1 MPRGNQTEQGS
12 GKESVR
18 GWSHIQGEVAT
29 AILTKQKF
37 EQRPQACE
45 GQNPPGMGQCWR
57 GKQAHPGERNSM
69 ALKRA
74 SLACWRG
81 SRQSH

>member
-37 EQRPQACE
+37 EQRPQA
-45 GQNPPGMGQCWR
+45 
-57 GKQAHPGERNSM
+57 
-69 ALKRA
+69 LKDKIP
-74 SLACWRG
+74 LEWG
-81 SRQSH
+81 SAGGGSKPIQGNAKAWH